1 MVKSLVVTRRYLQ
14 YIVAGMNDPHAK
26 STTQTNTSSLTDAY
40 TCTGTNVDKTPRAGT
55 SKKRPSTDKDPT
67 ATD

>member
-1 MVKSLVVTRRYLQ
+1 
-14 YIVAGMNDPHAK
+14 MNDPHAK